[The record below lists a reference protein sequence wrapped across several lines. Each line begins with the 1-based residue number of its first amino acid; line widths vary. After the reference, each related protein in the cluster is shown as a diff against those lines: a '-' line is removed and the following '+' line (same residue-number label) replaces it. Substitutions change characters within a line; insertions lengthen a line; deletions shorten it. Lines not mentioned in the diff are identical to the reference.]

1 LKREVEQEVSAMLE
15 EPCFEVAF
23 GLPWTRDGFLKQAC
37 VAGHP
42 GLRDMGVHLN
52 LRTLQ
57 GGMLNGR
64 IYR

>member
-1 LKREVEQEVSAMLE
+1 MQCWKNLALRLLLGYL
-15 EPCFEVAF
+15 
-23 GLPWTRDGFLKQAC
+23 GLDGFLKQAC

>member
-1 LKREVEQEVSAMLE
+1 MLE